1 MYISL
6 RDSCS
11 KGFNKWSEAHRPETK
26 KNVQADGG
34 DNVVVAN
41 WEHSTYLQLQYS
53 QLVILI
59 FNNILWP
66 HVTVATM
73 TLSAG

>member
-41 WEHSTYLQLQYS
+41 RGLDNSSMRSPERHHYS
-53 QLVILI
+53 ALAPGPGRIPSDRHRH
-59 FNNILWP
+59 P
-66 HVTVATM
+66 H
-73 TLSAG
+73 